1 MGRHGGHP
9 DTGSR
14 RRSSVGADL
23 GQPLLCPLPP
33 LHPHRPP
40 HAPHALLGS
49 TPPTAAVS
57 AEPRDSGSFDQ
68 FLALKSQ
75 LATGS
80 GNGALQSGG
89 VTVRS
94 C

>member
-1 MGRHGGHP
+1 MLGL
-9 DTGSR
+9 TWGSHF
-14 RRSSVGADL
+14 SVPCL
-23 GQPLLCPLPP
+23 LSIPIVPLMPLM
-33 LHPHRPP
+33 HSWA
-40 HAPHALLGS
+40 AP
-49 TPPTAAVS
+49 PPTAAVS